1 MRSSPERMVNLN
13 PVGLLHG
20 RRMLR
25 LYDGWQTTC

>member
-13 PVGLLHG
+13 PVG